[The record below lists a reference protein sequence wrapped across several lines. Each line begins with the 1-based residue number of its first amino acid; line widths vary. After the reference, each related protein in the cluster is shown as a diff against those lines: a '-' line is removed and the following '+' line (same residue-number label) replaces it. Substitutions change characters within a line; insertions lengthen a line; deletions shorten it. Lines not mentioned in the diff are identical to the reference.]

1 MAAELNHMTS
11 KGVNVSGNDPEL
23 DKNFFTMIAELDPTK
38 RLALW
43 QTIQQQAFAL
53 HSVVGLAR
61 VYDQYAVSDKV
72 GEWTG
77 LDYLNGGFTL
87 GLTGVQRR

>member
-1 MAAELNHMTS
+1 MTS
-11 KGVNVSGNDPEL
+11 KGVNISGNDPQL
-23 DKNFFTMIAELDPTK
+23 DKDFFSMVAELDPNK

-43 QTIQQQAFAL
+43 HTVQQEAFAL
-53 HSVVGLAR
+53 HSVLGVCR

-77 LDYLNGGFTL
+77 LDYLNTSSASVL
-87 GLTGVQRR
+87 ALTGIQHR

>member
-1 MAAELNHMTS
+1 
-11 KGVNVSGNDPEL
+11 
-23 DKNFFTMIAELDPTK
+23 MIAELDEAK

-43 QTIQQQAFAL
+43 KTVQRQGFDL

-77 LDYLNGGFTL
+77 LDYLNGGYTL

>member
-1 MAAELNHMTS
+1 MIGELN
-11 KGVNVSGNDPEL
+11 E
-23 DKNFFTMIAELDPTK
+23 EK

-43 QTIQQQAFAL
+43 QTVQQQAFSL
-53 HSVVGLAR
+53 HTVVGLAR

-72 GEWTG
+72 GQWTG

-87 GLTGVQRR
+87 GLTGIQRR

>member
-1 MAAELNHMTS
+1 MTS
-11 KGVNVSGNDPEL
+11 QGVNKSGNDPQL
-23 DKNFFTMIAELDPTK
+23 DKSFFAMIAELDPNK

-43 QTIQQQAFAL
+43 KNVQQQAFAL
-53 HSVVGLAR
+53 HSVLGIAR

-87 GLTGVQRR
+87 GLTGIQRRC